1 MRKFLAIALIL
12 KWRRLGV
19 ISATVLHLHVCM
31 WLTQNSTQQLK
42 NGKYLSYVLYSRA
55 SHNAAF
61 GPPKICSV
69 VQIST
74 VQGSVFQHCAS
85 YFISINPRFQHCASY
100 FISVNPRFQHCTRF
114 FLGLI
119 QGSALCKNFQ
129 ELLVISTSSP
139 RSALFEAVLCEALV
153 CSTFPT
159 FIIKKLKLLCICI
172 FLKCGISNNS
182 CGFEFSN

>member
-1 MRKFLAIALIL
+1 MYYIVGLRTTLPLGHQRYAVLFKSALF
-12 KWRRLGV
+12 K
-19 ISATVLHLHVCM
+19 
-31 WLTQNSTQQLK
+31 
-42 NGKYLSYVLYSRA
+42 
-55 SHNAAF
+55 
-61 GPPKICSV
+61 
-69 VQIST
+69 VQCFST
-74 VQGSVFQHCAS
+74 VQVILSALIQGFSTVQVILSALIQDFSAMQVLLSA
-85 YFISINPRFQHCASY
+85 
-100 FISVNPRFQHCTRF
+100 
-114 FLGLI
+114 LI